1 VAYQDSVIALRQ
13 KGDVMRNAHVAFWAA
28 AALALALAGAAGAMH
43 HEKSESEAKGRVI
56 QVVTTVV
63 GGKNVF
69 IPSTIVVA
77 PGVPNTLSIFNTV
90 DKPHGFR
97 IPALGIEAI
106 LPPQE
111 EFAVELPALEAG
123 KIFDIVC
130 HLHPPHRTATL
141 AVMPER

>member
-1 VAYQDSVIALRQ
+1 MHAARLALC
-13 KGDVMRNAHVAFWAA
+13 A
-28 AALALALAGAAGAMH
+28 AALALALAVAAGASH
-43 HEKSESEAKGRVI
+43 HEASERGSQGRVI
-56 QVVTTVV
+56 QVITALV

-77 PGVPNTLSIFNTV
+77 PGVANTLSIFNTV

-97 IPALGIEAI
+97 IPALGIEAV

-111 EFAVELPALEAG
+111 EFTVELPPLEGG
-123 KIFDIVC
+123 KLFEINC

-141 AVMPER
+141 VVMPER

>member
-1 VAYQDSVIALRQ
+1 MHITRFALC
-13 KGDVMRNAHVAFWAA
+13 AA
-28 AALALALAGAAGAMH
+28 AALALALAAAASH
-43 HEKSESEAKGRVI
+43 HEAPEGGPKGRVI

-77 PGVPNTLSIFNTV
+77 PGVPNTLSIFNTA

-97 IPALGIEAI
+97 IPALGIQAI

-111 EFAVELPALEAG
+111 EFAVELPALDGG
-123 KIFDIVC
+123 KIFEINC

-141 AVMPER
+141 VVMPER